1 MIDCLLVAV
10 VNSVFLEKAFLM
22 AENNAMSDQFA
33 IQTPDW
39 LNRIGLLLLC
49 LMPLMIFLGI
59 GVCDASITLIGVL
72 FLVRS
77 ILTKDW
83 SWLRQG
89 WIIVALMLWAYLLLI
104 SPFAVAS
111 PKASFHQ
118 ALPFGRFIIFAAALQ
133 VWLLAQEKNHHYL
146 LTSLTWTLVFIAV
159 NALFSF
165 MTGLTLLGQNA
176 LQVGH
181 GFVWVWD
188 RPYTRLMGINHK
200 LNAGILMSWM
210 AMPVVAHIFSK
221 IKIGFLNRQVVLAAG
236 FYLLMILAIIVTG
249 ERIAMLEFFM
259 GSILLFLF
267 MPSARRYLL
276 LSGVIGLA
284 LMGLLFLAN
293 QGIYHRQVGLV
304 ISTTDH
310 IKHTPY
316 GGILMTA
323 WMIFKS
329 HLWFG
334 IGLKQYGFV
343 SALPQYAALQGS
355 NTHAQN
361 IYLEFLSG
369 TGVIGTLLLLSMMG
383 CWVRSF
389 WRGRHLIIVTPV
401 IAGIFIAWFQRIWPL
416 ASTTSIFFSWGGVT
430 FWWMAAWCMARLRH
444 AKDV

>member
-1 MIDCLLVAV
+1 M
-10 VNSVFLEKAFLM
+10 N
-22 AENNAMSDQFA
+22 NNAISDHLA

-39 LNRIGLLLLC
+39 LNRTGLSLLC

-59 GVCDASITLIGVL
+59 GICDASITLIGVL

-83 SWLRQG
+83 SWLHQG
-89 WIIVALMLWAYLLLI
+89 WVIVALMLWAYLLLI
-104 SPFAVAS
+104 SPFVLVS

-133 VWLLAQEKNHHYL
+133 VWLLAQEKNHRYL
-146 LTSLTWTLVFIAV
+146 LTALTWTLIFIAT

-165 MTGLTLLGQNA
+165 VTGLTLLGQNA

-181 GFVWVWD
+181 GFVWVWN
-188 RPYTRLMGINHK
+188 RPYTRLVGINHK

-210 AMPVVAHIFSK
+210 VMPVIAHMFSK
-221 IKIGFLNRQVVLAAG
+221 IKTGCLSRQVALAAG
-236 FYLLMILAIIVTG
+236 FFFLIMLAIIVTG

-259 GSILLFLF
+259 GAILLCLLMPGVRRYFLF
-267 MPSARRYLL
+267 A
-276 LSGVIGLA
+276 GVVALGLVA
-284 LMGLLFLAN
+284 VLFLVN
-293 QGIYHRQVGLV
+293 KGIYHRQVGMV
-304 ISTTDH
+304 VSTTDH

-323 WMIFKS
+323 WMLFKS

-343 SALPQYAALQGS
+343 SALPQYAAINGS

-369 TGVIGTLLLLSMMG
+369 TGVIGTLLLLSLMV

-389 WRGRHLIIVTPV
+389 WRGRHLIMVTPV
-401 IAGIFIAWFQRIWPL
+401 IAGILIAWFQRIWPL
-416 ASTTSIFFSWGGVT
+416 ASTTSIFFSWGAVT

-444 AKDV
+444 FKDA